1 MVPRMMEP
9 KCWKIEVTLVEEPM
23 RFDPNNNDAFIIED
37 TIEDTRKEDKV
48 KRNPAKKK
56 TPQQLVI
63 STIVDPI
70 ALLGQILQSPVQLP
84 VRDIVGS
91 SKELANLLTKNL
103 QPVTS
108 SEIEEKSLMARQ
120 DQQEDLENKRKKKP
134 FENEAMYNQSH

>member
-1 MVPRMMEP
+1 MMEP
-9 KCWKIEVTLVEEPM
+9 KCWKIEVTPVEEPM

-63 STIVDPI
+63 STIVDPM
-70 ALLGQILQSPVQLP
+70 AVLGQILQSPVQLS
-84 VRDIVGS
+84 VRDILGS

-120 DQQEDLENKRKKKP
+120 DQQEDLENKRKKKT

>member
-9 KCWKIEVTLVEEPM
+9 KCWKIEVTPVEEPM

-63 STIVDPI
+63 STIVDPM
-70 ALLGQILQSPVQLP
+70 AVLGQILQSPVQLP
-84 VRDIVGS
+84 VRDILGS

-120 DQQEDLENKRKKKP
+120 DQQEDLENKRKKKT

>member
-1 MVPRMMEP
+1 MMEP
-9 KCWKIEVTLVEEPM
+9 KCWKIEVTPVEEPM

-63 STIVDPI
+63 STIVDPM
-70 ALLGQILQSPVQLP
+70 AVLGQILQSPVQLP
-84 VRDIVGS
+84 VRDILGS

-120 DQQEDLENKRKKKP
+120 DQQEDLENKRKKKT